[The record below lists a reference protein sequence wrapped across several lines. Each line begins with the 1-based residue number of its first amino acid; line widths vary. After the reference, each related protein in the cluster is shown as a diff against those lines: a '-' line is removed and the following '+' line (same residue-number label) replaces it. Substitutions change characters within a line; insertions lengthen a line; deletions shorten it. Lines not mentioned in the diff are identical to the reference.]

1 MIRLNEG
8 RVTAAQFNME
18 RQMDVAIGFLT
29 FGTLGF
35 VMAFAYISAR
45 ATEKL
50 RREGGARSALSRG
63 NSAKVE
69 AELAAR
75 RG

>member
-1 MIRLNEG
+1 
-8 RVTAAQFNME
+8 
-18 RQMDVAIGFLT
+18 MDVAIGFLT

-50 RREGGARSALSRG
+50 RREGGPRSALSRG

>member
-1 MIRLNEG
+1 
-8 RVTAAQFNME
+8 
-18 RQMDVAIGFLT
+18 MDGAIGFLT

-45 ATEKL
+45 ATEK
-50 RREGGARSALSRG
+50 RRQEGGPKSALARG
-63 NSAKVE
+63 PRAKVE